1 MILNCG
7 AREDLRVPWS
17 ARKSNQSLLKEI
29 NPEYSLEGLMLKH
42 QYLGHLIW
50 LGYSLEKTLMQGKI
64 EARRRRW
71 WQRIRWLDGITNPK
85 DMTLG
90 KFREMARDRRA
101 WQLQS
106 MGCEEWDTTWW
117 LSNSTST
124 ASVGQSQSQASSDAE
139 SWGGDTGR
147 ISWYTQAGRSGDLEY
162 FFSSFPKIL
171 SFPNQTAKLLCNHVR
186 PLHVIF
192 TFFIGFWVS

>member
-1 MILNCG
+1 MYRYESWTIKKAEYWRTGVSKLWCW
-7 AREDLRVPWS
+7 RRLLRVPWT
-17 ARKSNQSLLKEI
+17 AKRSNQSVLKEI

-50 LGYSLEKTLMQGKI
+50 PGYSLEKTLMLGKI
-64 EARRRRW
+64 EARRRMG
-71 WQRIRWLDGITNPK
+71 WQRMRWLDGITDPT
-85 DMTLG
+85 DMNLD

-106 MGCEEWDTTWW
+106 MGCEEWDMTWW

-147 ISWYTQAGRSGDLEY
+147 ISWYTQVGRGGDLGY
-162 FFSSFPKIL
+162 FFFQFSK
-171 SFPNQTAKLLCNHVR
+171 NTLLRKSNCQ
-186 PLHVIF
+186 I
-192 TFFIGFWVS
+192 IM